1 MFEILSEVK
10 NDDFATINQSGLLI
24 YGNTYL

>member
-1 MFEILSEVK
+1 MFEILSKVK
-10 NDDFATINQSGLLI
+10 NDNFATINQSALLI